1 VRRRIERYAPAD
13 VSLERWEQQLRRFVV
28 PAVRAAAPT
37 GIALMEQ
44 YLRVLTLISDW
55 CVDNGV
61 PLDVESVLDPDTVER
76 WASEGLK
83 HLPSRATYRT
93 TARRLGRMIT
103 KSAPWEP
110 RPERMKGRK
119 IAVPYSPE
127 EMAELL
133 EDAER
138 QPTALKRRGAL
149 TLIALGAGCGLDGR
163 WVRTVRG
170 SDVITTGVV
179 VRLLVGL
186 AKPAGDGLL
195 IGATS
200 THRNNTSKLTASLKR
215 GSGHPVLS
223 VPRLRSTWI
232 VEHLTRGTRLPELLA
247 AAGTTRIEPFDDL
260 LVYVRPMEPLVAE
273 RMLRGTG

>member
-1 VRRRIERYAPAD
+1 
-13 VSLERWEQQLRRFVV
+13 
-28 PAVRAAAPT
+28 
-37 GIALMEQ
+37 MEQ
-44 YLRVLTLISDW
+44 YLRVLTLIADW
-55 CVDNGV
+55 CTDNGV
-61 PLDVESVLDPDTVER
+61 LLDVESVLDPDTVER

-93 TARRLGRMIT
+93 TARRLGRMLT

-110 RPERMKGRK
+110 RPERMRGRK
-119 IAVPYSPE
+119 IAVPYFPE
-127 EMAELL
+127 QMEQLL

-138 QPTALKRRGAL
+138 QPTPLMRRGAL

-170 SDVITTGVV
+170 PDVTRTGAV
-179 VRLLVGL
+179 VRVLVTGEAPRSVPVLERYEGLLVRL
-186 AKPAGDGLL
+186 AEEAGDELL

-200 THRNNTSKLTASLKR
+200 THRNRTSKLTASLKR
-215 GSGHPVLS
+215 GPGHPVLS

-247 AAGTTRIEPFDDL
+247 AAGTSRIEPFDDL
-260 LVYVRPMEPLVAE
+260 LVYVQPLERSAAA
-273 RMLRGTG
+273 RMLRGKG

>member
-1 VRRRIERYAPAD
+1 
-13 VSLERWEQQLRRFVV
+13 
-28 PAVRAAAPT
+28 
-37 GIALMEQ
+37 
-44 YLRVLTLISDW
+44 
-55 CVDNGV
+55 
-61 PLDVESVLDPDTVER
+61 
-76 WASEGLK
+76 
-83 HLPSRATYRT
+83 
-93 TARRLGRMIT
+93 
-103 KSAPWEP
+103 
-110 RPERMKGRK
+110 
-119 IAVPYSPE
+119 
-127 EMAELL
+127 
-133 EDAER
+133 
-138 QPTALKRRGAL
+138 
-149 TLIALGAGCGLDGR
+149 
-163 WVRTVRG
+163 VRG

-179 VRLLVGL
+179 VRVLVTGEAPRSVPVLDRYEDLLVGL